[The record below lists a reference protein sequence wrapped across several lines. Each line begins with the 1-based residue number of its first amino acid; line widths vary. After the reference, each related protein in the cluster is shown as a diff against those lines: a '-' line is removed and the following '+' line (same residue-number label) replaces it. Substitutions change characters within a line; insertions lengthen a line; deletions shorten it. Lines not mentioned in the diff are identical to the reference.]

1 MDLKTFQHFVAVY
14 EYQSFSKAAAHL
26 GITQPTLSR
35 QMQELEK
42 QTGHPLLVRSKK
54 AITLT
59 KEGMIFLKRAQEI
72 LQISDQLKH
81 ELSPATPLSGDLHLS
96 FVESGQSAPL
106 MQAIYRFQKRYPHV
120 RMHLRKQA
128 ETEILQACAL
138 GLCDLGVIHGHSD
151 DPLLSSSPLTKADTL
166 GIIISKN
173 HPLSDKVALTNINI
187 KGQDL
192 YIPED
197 LSDAYLQ
204 KHKLFATIRGTYL
217 GLSEILPLVQ
227 DNTLI
232 LSYEH
237 LLEENFYTP
246 YTFKKLI
253 PEMTLPLSLV
263 YKKGSE
269 SLLLQTFMTY
279 LKEDL

>member
-1 MDLKTFQHFVAVY
+1 MDLKTFRYFVAVY

-42 QTGHPLLVRSKK
+42 QIGHPLLVRSKK

-96 FVESGQSAPL
+96 LVESGQSAPL
-106 MQAIYRFQKRYPHV
+106 MQAIYRFQKKYPQV
-120 RMHLRKQA
+120 RMHLRKQT
-128 ETEILQACAL
+128 ETDLMQACVL

-151 DPLLSSSPLTKADTL
+151 DPLLSRSVLTKADTL

>member
-72 LQISDQLKH
+72 LQLAHQLDR
-81 ELSPATPLSGDLHLS
+81 ELSPSTPLAGDLYIS
-96 FVESGQSAPL
+96 MSESGQYASL
-106 MQAIYRFQKRYPHV
+106 VNSIHRFQKRYPHV

-128 ETEILQACAL
+128 EKEILQACAL

-151 DPLLSSSPLTKADTL
+151 DSLLISTALPEMDTL
-166 GIIISKN
+166 GIIMSKK

-197 LSDAYLQ
+197 LSYAYLQ

>member
-1 MDLKTFQHFVAVY
+1 MDLKTFQYFVAVY

-106 MQAIYRFQKRYPHV
+106 MQAIYRFQKKYPQV
-120 RMHLRKQA
+120 RMHLRKQR
-128 ETEILQACAL
+128 ETDLMQACVL

-173 HPLSDKVALTNINI
+173 HPLSDKIALTNINI

>member
-1 MDLKTFQHFVAVY
+1 MDLKTFQYFIALY
-14 EYQSFSKAAAHL
+14 EYQSFSRAAAHL

-42 QTGHPLLVRSKK
+42 QAGHILLIRSKK

-72 LQISDQLKH
+72 LQLADSLDH
-81 ELSPATPLSGDLHLS
+81 ELSPSTPLAGDLYIS
-96 FVESGQSAPL
+96 IAESGQYASL
-106 MQAIYRFQKRYPHV
+106 MNTIHRFQKQYPHV
-120 RMHLRKQA
+120 QMHLRKQA
-128 ETEILQACAL
+128 ETEILQTCAL

-151 DPLLSSSPLTKADTL
+151 DPLLTSIALPEMDTL
-166 GIIISKN
+166 GIFMGKKHHLN
-173 HPLSDKVALTNINI
+173 DKVALTNMNI
-187 KGQDL
+187 KGQEL

-197 LSDAYLQ
+197 LNDAYLQ

-217 GLSEILPLVQ
+217 GLSEILPLTHG
-227 DNTLI
+227 NTLI
-232 LSYEH
+232 LAYEH
-237 LLEENFYTP
+237 MLEENFYTP

-253 PEMTLPLSLV
+253 PEITLPLTLV